1 MKEIAQAF
9 LIDTGNVFFTDNYGM
24 VLYQDGTHEY
34 LDYTDFLSALN
45 KSSGTIEIQTL
56 SREKFEDR
64 YRYLRDEFNH
74 FVSDLAHDKDKKA
87 RIIGKRM
94 DIDLDLLYDLY
105 DYHSLKRK
113 GMENLPNQ
121 LDFLIDKCFKI
132 ASTECR
138 RSGISYSED
147 NEEIV
152 ENILKKLD
160 TKDTD
165 YFTKRDISFCTSSE
179 KVFEEYNGDITST
192 TNVNE
197 IDDVAR
203 KYRYIKLGYLTTYAS
218 SFLGS
223 KSDFL
228 LALVDNQYP
237 NRDLVLKNWTEF
249 FHVCRDYF
257 GIIDA
262 VNQCSIDAEN
272 LKTDFEIT
280 KLESNKKFMDD
291 LELLLKHNPDEETYY
306 FHATNS
312 RKSAQ
317 NILDKGL
324 YMYDDDLSSTTY
336 PELDKEA
343 VLSYE
348 YGNGLGNNA
357 TYVVVLKGKE
367 GTNIVRNTTDKEK
380 KESVGISRRMALT
393 SEECNYIVDPE
404 NIVGFV
410 DRKREEVV
418 FNKMVKKDT
427 NFKES
432 KI

>member
-1 MKEIAQAF
+1 MKKITQAF
-9 LIDTGNVFFTDNYGM
+9 LIDTGNVFFTNNYGM
-24 VLYQDGTHEY
+24 VLYQNGTHEY
-34 LDYTDFLSALN
+34 LDYAHFLSMLN
-45 KSSGTIEIQTL
+45 KNTGTLEVQTL

-64 YRYLRDEFNH
+64 YRYLRDEFND
-74 FVSDLAHDKDKKA
+74 FVSDLEHDKDEKA
-87 RIIGKRM
+87 RIIGKRL

-113 GMENLPNQ
+113 GMENLPDQ
-121 LDFLIDKCFKI
+121 LDYLIDKCFKI
-132 ASTECR
+132 ASIECR
-138 RSGISYSED
+138 KSGISYNED
-147 NEEIV
+147 NEGIV
-152 ENILKKLD
+152 EDILKKLD
-160 TKDTD
+160 TKDAD

-179 KVFEEYNGDITST
+179 KVFEEYNSDITSAT
-192 TNVNE
+192 DVNE

-203 KYRYIKLGYLTTYAS
+203 KYRYIKLGYLTAYAS

-249 FHVCRDYF
+249 FRVCRDCF

-324 YMYDDDLSSTTY
+324 YMYDDLSSTTY
-336 PELDKEA
+336 PELSKEA

-348 YGNGLGNNA
+348 YGNGLGNSA
-357 TYVVVLKGKE
+357 
-367 GTNIVRNTTDKEK
+367 KEK
-380 KESVGISRRMALT
+380 EESVGVSRRMALT